1 MMASLGL
8 NAQTTDTAKV
18 ANANDSIVACAKAG
32 NDTCQNL
39 LGKWI
44 FEGSHGYQQ
53 DYGKAVAWWLQSAK
67 QNNNEA
73 MSNLGFCYLFGLG
86 VDKDTTTATRLF
98 EKALKQDNQRLLG
111 MHDSLATKGSVFSAM
126 FLARCYKMAIGVR
139 RDMQQSLKYY
149 KMAAKQGN
157 VEAMREA
164 AIMMRSNKDDAAA
177 LSLFKQAM
185 QKGDVTSTYYYGKMI
200 CEGRGATKDVQT
212 GMSCI
217 HQSADKGYAAAQY
230 AMAEAYEKGEGVN
243 KSAIEALEWYKKA
256 ALGGNRAAWW
266 QLAEC
271 YREGR
276 GTSVDY
282 EEALECYARASEEG
296 YNNKLKAL
304 LMEDDSEWKDIPFM
318 HYVRGLRFLQID
330 SNPNAAIKEFSKLPK
345 QMSHRKTMEALCL
358 MHPSYTKRDVKK
370 AVKLLSKIV
379 DSDNRATYELALMQ
393 LKGHGMPKDV
403 AQAEKIL
410 TTLANNGYSKAIDF
424 LADAYYDGTSLK
436 KDRTKAILLYLQAEK
451 MQRLTATGAMRLAQA
466 FRNGE
471 GMMMNIEKA
480 EALEKYKAPDIEL
493 LLKNVKSQS

>member
-1 MMASLGL
+1 MMVCFGL
-8 NAQTTDTAKV
+8 KAQTTDTTKV
-18 ANANDSIVACAKAG
+18 ADANDSIVACAQAG

-44 FEGSHGYQQ
+44 FEGSHGYQK
-53 DYGKAVAWWLQSAK
+53 DYAKAVAWWLKAAK
-67 QNNNEA
+67 QDNNEA
-73 MSNLGFCYLFGLG
+73 LSNLGFCYLYGWG
-86 VDKDTTTATRLF
+86 VDKDTSIATRLF
-98 EKALKQDNQRLLG
+98 EKALKQDNQRLLSL
-111 MHDSLATKGSVFSAM
+111 HDSLATKGSVFSAM
-126 FLARCYKMAIGVR
+126 FLGRCYKMAIGVR

-149 KMAAKQGN
+149 KLAAKQGN

-177 LSLFKQAM
+177 LAMFKQAM
-185 QKGDVTSTYYYGKMI
+185 QKGDVTSTYYYGKML
-200 CEGRGATKDVQT
+200 CEGRGAAKDVQA
-212 GMSCI
+212 GVSCI
-217 HQSADKGYAAAQY
+217 QQAADKGYAAAQF

-243 KSAIEALEWYKKA
+243 KNARVALEWYKKA
-256 ALGGNRAAWW
+256 AIGGNRAAWW

-276 GTSVDY
+276 GTSVDF

-304 LMEDDSEWKDIPFM
+304 LAGENSEWKDTPFM
-318 HYVRGLRFLQID
+318 HYLRGLRLLQID
-330 SNPNAAIKEFSKLPK
+330 SNPNEAIKEFSKLPK
-345 QMSHRKTMEALCL
+345 QIAQRKTMEALC
-358 MHPSYTKRDVKK
+358 MIHPSCTKRDVKK

-393 LKGHGMPKDV
+393 LKGQGMPKDV

-451 MQRLTATGAMRLAQA
+451 MQRLTATGAIRLAQA